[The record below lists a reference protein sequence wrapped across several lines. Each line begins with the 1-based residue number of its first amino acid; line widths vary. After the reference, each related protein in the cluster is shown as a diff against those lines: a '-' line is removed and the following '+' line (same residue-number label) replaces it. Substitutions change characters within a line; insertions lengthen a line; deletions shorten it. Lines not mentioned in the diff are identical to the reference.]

1 MRRFFVLLVCL
12 ALLLVACG
20 GNGAAGNATQ
30 PSANATVA
38 AQLVATATVTPEPT
52 VKPTATATATPK
64 LPTPTATRPRPTLT
78 PTVVPTVAPTATI
91 PRPALPIVGNDTTN
105 KCRVGLPADFVP
117 SGDTPDTWRSPD
129 RFITISLAVPDSS
142 ANPTLAAVTTTGVT
156 GLQQRLS
163 DYQEV
168 AQVKG
173 AGTRRVNFT
182 GKSGDKRAWGS
193 LYVRQFGLDYCQ
205 VTVLAMAGT
214 TTLLDPLADA
224 LTGSLVA
231 INPRPAPLAYLA
243 LGDSYAA
250 GVGATD
256 PQATGYVPRF
266 LAMINEQ
273 GGTPIGVKNLAVS
286 GATSA
291 DFLGDWS
298 TKGVEGSSPLA
309 SAVKTINAGGVSV
322 VTLDIGGND
331 ILRLLKPGQPCA
343 GSAIEGEP
351 CLVAMREALRTIT
364 TPNLPLIL
372 GALVEA
378 AQPGTQILVV
388 NYPNAFSTGQGTVA
402 ETRAGLAITD
412 LNALIAAT
420 VGNLQA
426 PASGRGATLATVD
439 IAPLFAGQAGTLTHI
454 LDPTPDIHP
463 TDAGHTIIAEAL
475 LKVYRK

>member
-1 MRRFFVLLVCL
+1 MRRFCVLLVCL
-12 ALLLVACG
+12 ALLMVACG

-30 PSANATVA
+30 PSANATAA
-38 AQLVATATVTPEPT
+38 AQLIATATVTPEPT
-52 VKPTATATATPK
+52 VRPTATAMPK
-64 LPTPTATRPRPTLT
+64 LLTPTPTRPRPTLT
-78 PTVVPTVAPTATI
+78 PIVAPTVGPTATVA
-91 PRPALPIVGNDTTN
+91 RPALPKIGKDTSG
-105 KCRVGLPADFVP
+105 KCQIGLPEGFVP
-117 SGDTPDTWRSPD
+117 ASDTPDTWRSAD
-129 RFITISLAVPDSS
+129 RFITVNLTVPDSG
-142 ANPTLAAVTTTGVT
+142 ANPTLAVVTAASIT

-163 DYQEV
+163 EYQEI

-205 VTVLAMAGT
+205 VTVMATAGT

-224 LTGSLVA
+224 LTISLAA

-256 PQATGYVPRF
+256 PQTAGYVPRF

-298 TKGVEGSSPLA
+298 TKGVDGISPLA
-309 SAVKTINAGGVSV
+309 GAVKMLNAGGVSV
-322 VTLDIGGND
+322 ITIDIGGND
-331 ILRLLKPGQPCA
+331 ILRLLKPGQACA
-343 GSAIEGEP
+343 GTAIEGEP
-351 CLVAMREALRTIT
+351 CLVAMREALKTMT
-364 TPNLPLIL
+364 TPNLPTIL
-372 GALVEA
+372 GAIVEA
-378 AQPGTQILVV
+378 AQPGTQILIV

-402 ETRAGLAITD
+402 ETRAGLAITE

-426 PASGRGATLATVD
+426 PASGRSATLTTVD
-439 IAPLFAGQAGTLTHI
+439 IAPLFAGQGGKLTHV

-463 TDAGHTIIAEAL
+463 TDAGHAVIAEAL
-475 LKVYRK
+475 LKAYKK